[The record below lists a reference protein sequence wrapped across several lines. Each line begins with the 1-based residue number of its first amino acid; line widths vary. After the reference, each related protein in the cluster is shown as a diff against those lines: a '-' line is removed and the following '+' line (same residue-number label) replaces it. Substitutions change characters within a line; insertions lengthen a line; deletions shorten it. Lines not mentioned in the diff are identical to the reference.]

1 MLIGF
6 GLGPL
11 PALERITVS
20 REMRCPSL
28 ETQGEEPREHHGSR
42 VGRRTLRMTRK
53 WVLGRQKVHV
63 YKLGIVLPGSICV

>member
-11 PALERITVS
+11 SALELITVS

-28 ETQGEEPREHHGSR
+28 ETQGEEPREHHESR
-42 VGRRTLRMTRK
+42 GGGL
-53 WVLGRQKVHV
+53 
-63 YKLGIVLPGSICV
+63 